1 MLSDGT
7 VLELRN
13 KIRSKIDFS
22 GALPD
27 DGLMRIVEEIVFEWC
42 ERNPLTAAGKV
53 QLVRRLFHSF
63 RGLDILQPL
72 MEDTSISE
80 IMINHHAEIF
90 VERRGGMS
98 LLPVSFESRE
108 RLEDLIQ
115 TVVASVNRVV
125 NESSPIVD
133 ARLKDGSRVHVVLPP
148 VALKGPCMTIR
159 KFPEQPL
166 LMEELVAIGSLSED
180 AAAFLQE
187 MVGAQYNMFISG
199 GTGTGKTTFLNA
211 LSQFIPAD
219 ERIVTI
225 EDSAELQIRSI
236 PNLVA
241 METRNAN
248 TEGKGE
254 ITIRD
259 LIRASLRMRPSRI
272 IVGEVRGGEALD
284 MLQALNSGHSGSMST
299 GHSNGAKDMLARLET
314 MTLSAAELPVLVIR
328 QQIASAIDLIIHLS
342 RFRDRSRRV
351 TEICEIVGMADGEV
365 MLNPLFIFE
374 EEGEQDGK
382 VVGGLKRTANPLV
395 RLDKLI
401 MAGKNK
407 SGGAVL

>member
-1 MLSDGT
+1 LLNDGT

-374 EEGEQDGK
+374 EEEEQDGK
-382 VVGGLKRTANPLV
+382 VIGGLKRTANPLV

-407 SGGAVL
+407 SGGAAL